1 MNEKKIEEKF
11 ALVGQIR
18 SVLCWGVALRGIKIE
33 KKKTSIRDD
42 IRTMKE
48 VYVCAG

>member
-33 KKKTSIRDD
+33 KKTSIRDD
-42 IRTMKE
+42 IRIMKE